1 MKIIIKCL
9 VGVCLFL
16 VPIVNLSAQT
26 VIHIAEGGN
35 VYIQQNASISF
46 DSLVLT
52 PSADVLLSATDIA
65 KSATVMHAATGNYI
79 GRVYSFSTPVTNYA
93 GSATI
98 VYKDDE
104 LNGLDENSLLLE
116 AFTNNH
122 WQAFTNNISRNT
134 IANYVT
140 TTGLTNIT
148 LDELTLASNN
158 SVLALQ
164 WISVQASREN
174 NVSYIKWTTANK
186 VNAEYYQVLKS
197 SDAITWTKIG
207 KPIAASNHSG
217 LNDYNFTDAAV
228 LNGTAYYRI
237 FQMDDLG
244 KISYSTVV
252 SVASS
257 LQDEFSIYPI
267 PAVSIINVLVKENS
281 AIKYVK
287 LFDASGKLLMV
298 KEGNN
303 GDLYSFAIS
312 SLASG
317 YYFVSIETS
326 AGQLTKGF
334 LKK

>member
-9 VGVCLFL
+9 FGVCVFFTTM
-16 VPIVNLSAQT
+16 VRLSAQT

-52 PSADVLLSATDIA
+52 PSADVLLSGNDIV
-65 KSATVMHAATGNYI
+65 KSAMVTHPATGTYI
-79 GRVYSFSTPVTNYA
+79 SRVYSFSTPVTNYA

-104 LNGLDENSLLLE
+104 LNGLDENSLILE
-116 AFTNNH
+116 VFTNNH
-122 WQAFTNNISRNT
+122 WQAFTNNVSRNT
-134 IANYVT
+134 AANYVT
-140 TTGLTNIT
+140 TTGLTNIN
-148 LDELTLASNN
+148 LDEITLASNN
-158 SVLALQ
+158 SVLSLQ
-164 WISVQASREN
+164 WISVQASRDN
-174 NVSYIKWTTANK
+174 NVSYIKWTTANE
-186 VNAEYYQVLKS
+186 VNVSYYKVLKS
-197 SDAITWTKIG
+197 SDAVSWNNIG
-207 KPIAASNHSG
+207 KPITANNYSG
-217 LNDYNFTDAAV
+217 LNNYNLTDGAV

-237 FQMDDLG
+237 LQMDDLG
-244 KISYSTVV
+244 KMSYSAVV
-252 SVASS
+252 SVKSS

-267 PAVSIINVLVKENS
+267 PAVSMINVLVKENT

-303 GDLYSFAIS
+303 SALYSFTIS
-312 SLASG
+312 NLASG
-317 YYFVSIETS
+317 YYFISIETS
-326 AGQLTKGF
+326 DGQFTKGF